1 MSFAGFSPPAGFPSF
16 SNASNFDLGGSV
28 FSNAGSVGSFL
39 PSKGFPSFSEG
50 AGGNPAVS
58 DYLNLGA
65 NILGGLGGGGG
76 DGGAQGFDFEE
87 LFQGALETADYINNR
102 ADIAAD
108 ETRNIL
114 NDITYGVT
122 GRSPAEGFSELLQVP
137 GTYYDEGILRAY
149 GATPRIAGAPATPE
163 TARAFGRLDSSK
175 QIEDVARISQ
185 AFSPLNNEQVMGLS
199 TAPPVVEIDPSVYD
213 AQIDKYLDAATLAA
227 ATDYSGEQTQGFL
240 NPDNSGY
247 QVPDRYSREALSRDY
262 GGDEK
267 RKQFMSFSSYA

>member
-1 MSFAGFSPPAGFPSF
+1 MSFAGFSPSAGFPSF
-16 SNASNFDLGGSV
+16 SDASDFDLDGSV
-28 FSNAGSVGSFL
+28 FAKAAGS
-39 PSKGFPSFSEG
+39 
-50 AGGNPAVS
+50 NPAVS

-76 DGGAQGFDFEE
+76 GGDQGFDFEE
-87 LFQGALETADYINNR
+87 LFQGALETAKYINDR
-102 ADIAAD
+102 SDITAD
-108 ETRNIL
+108 ETRDIL
-114 NDITYGVT
+114 NDITYGIT
-122 GRSPAEGFSELLQVP
+122 GRSPAEGFSELIQVP

-163 TARAFGRLDSSK
+163 TARSFGRLDSSK
-175 QIEDVARISQ
+175 QIKDVARISQ

-267 RKQFMSFSSYA
+267 RKQFMSFSSY